1 MNDTE
6 YVALVDTTRDEL
18 RERIGRARDRFDRLI
33 RTADPHARVPGLD
46 WTVHQVVAHMLS
58 VAHRYQAVAEGRDF
72 RRATYPRELDEIN
85 RTELDVLMAPIPE
98 IADQII
104 GLAPVMD
111 ALFDTGSNDRV
122 YEAHCGAFLDGIAAQ
137 TNWLGELILH
147 GRDVARAIGAPWE
160 IDERDMLLIARG
172 LILIQFAEGPG
183 YLRARL
189 PAGTDVCV
197 AFKLPGARPYLI
209 HVHDGA
215 IELRELRSTDRPDAI
230 LGAPAST
237 LCDMMYQRIGTV
249 TAARR
254 GLMIVGGCRPWK
266 ALKLQS
272 YLERV

>member
-85 RTELDVLMAPIPE
+85 RTELDALMAPIPE
-98 IADQII
+98 LADRLN
-104 GLAPVMD
+104 GLASVMD
-111 ALFDTGSNDRV
+111 ALFDTASNDRV
-122 YEAHCGAFLDGIAAQ
+122 YEVHCGALADGIAAQ

-147 GRDVARAIGAPWE
+147 GRDVARAL
-160 IDERDMLLIARG
+160 M
-172 LILIQFAEGPG
+172 QFAEGPG
-183 YLRARL
+183 YLRAGL
-189 PAGTDVCV
+189 PPGTDVCA
-197 AFKLPGARPYLI
+197 AFKLPGARSYLI
-209 HVHDGA
+209 HIHDGA

-230 LGAPAST
+230 LRAPAST
-237 LCDMMYQRIGTV
+237 LCDMMYQRIGPV

-254 GLMIVGGCRPWK
+254 GLMIVGGRRPWK

>member
-85 RTELDVLMAPIPE
+85 RTELDALMAPIPE
-98 IADQII
+98 LADRLN
-104 GLAPVMD
+104 GLASVMD
-111 ALFDTGSNDRV
+111 ALFDTASNDRV
-122 YEAHCGAFLDGIAAQ
+122 YEVHCGALADGIAAQ

-147 GRDVARAIGAPWE
+147 GRDVARAIKAPWE

-172 LILIQFAEGPG
+172 LMQFAEGPG
-183 YLRARL
+183 YLRAGL
-189 PAGTDVCV
+189 PPGTDVCA
-197 AFKLPGARPYLI
+197 AFKLPGARSYLI
-209 HVHDGA
+209 HIHDGA

-230 LGAPAST
+230 LRAPAST
-237 LCDMMYQRIGTV
+237 LCDMMYQRIGPV

-254 GLMIVGGCRPWK
+254 GLMIVGGRRPWK